1 MAPEP
6 VPPARPPSDG
16 PSEVTAIGRGAS
28 EASCRAGRTT
38 SPRRVGTVVWGRPG
52 RSGLSRAV
60 RAVSPEAL
68 GRPHAQP
75 LRAPSSSGAAG
86 ARSPDVALPSH
97 AGGSVGGWLSR
108 GHRAVRLGGQRDPEA
123 LLQHSRHGGPQECPE
138 SPGAP
143 PPRVTC
149 SWPQS
154 RGSCDG
160 VWPRSAAVWAGV
172 TLRWSRQAQV
182 LPRHLRRHLADG
194 PQPPRFPRGGGD
206 PVLGRGSPRARERAL
221 WGVRW

>member
-1 MAPEP
+1 MCPVCDRRAPLRRPVATAAGLALGRHCASWRRAWRAGSRPVAPEL

-143 PPRVTC
+143 PPVSCAPGPRAGVRVT
-149 SWPQS
+149 
-154 RGSCDG
+154 GS
-160 VWPRSAAVWAGV
+160 
-172 TLRWSRQAQV
+172 
-182 LPRHLRRHLADG
+182 
-194 PQPPRFPRGGGD
+194 
-206 PVLGRGSPRARERAL
+206 GRGRQPCGL
-221 WGVRW
+221 G

>member
-1 MAPEP
+1 MTLRHSDSTRATGAPRN
-6 VPPARPPSDG
+6 V
-16 PSEVTAIGRGAS
+16 
-28 EASCRAGRTT
+28 
-38 SPRRVGTVVWGRPG
+38 
-52 RSGLSRAV
+52 
-60 RAVSPEAL
+60 
-68 GRPHAQP
+68 
-75 LRAPSSSGAAG
+75 LRA
-86 ARSPDVALPSH
+86 
-97 AGGSVGGWLSR
+97 
-108 GHRAVRLGGQRDPEA
+108 
-123 LLQHSRHGGPQECPE
+123 QEH
-138 SPGAP
+138 

-154 RGSCDG
+154 RGTCDG